1 MKNRKGFTLVELL
14 AVIAILAILMVI
26 AIPGIITLFNNA
38 KTNAFITEAKAV
50 YKAASQKY
58 NADVFATGQTTQDYT
73 TGDLDLN
80 GSDIQYLVNFKNNKM
95 VYFYVQNGENIL
107 TLNNSDIK
115 ISDITENKKSID
127 TEGTKLAL
135 DNSKTVIDNTKD
147 GTLKNY
153 RIYGNAEGIKNINI
167 VSYGKNLFDNNFDNY
182 IEMTSSSTYS
192 LSNNV
197 YTFTNSTDASSQ
209 RAQFFIPSRYFESGK
224 WYTISCQINY
234 SINSSRKI
242 TMGYGT
248 SVLFKELFEI
258 KNQALPTGESIQMFT
273 KSFTPDFSAYP
284 VETYKNLN
292 IYFYLG
298 TNETITVSNI
308 QIEEGTSA
316 TTYDEKGPKTIVIKL
331 TNPLFEND
339 YIDYAKQQ
347 IVRENGSIET
357 LNLSGKGIA
366 TYDAN
371 TNLIITTDN
380 GSPNEV
386 YITK

>member
-127 TEGTKLAL
+127 TEGTKLEL
-135 DNSKTVIDNTKD
+135 VNSKTVIDATKD

-153 RIYGNAEGIKNINI
+153 RIYGNEQGIKNINI
-167 VSYGKNLFDNNFDNY
+167 VSYGKNLFDNY

-224 WYTISCQINY
+224 EYTISCQINY

-248 SVLFKELFEI
+248 SELFRELFEI
-258 KNQALPTGESIQMFT
+258 KSQALPTGESIQTFT
-273 KSFTPDFSAYP
+273 KSFTPNFSTYP

-298 TNETITVSNI
+298 ANETITVSNI

-316 TTYDEKGPKTIVIKL
+316 TTYDEKGPKTIVIEL
-331 TNPLFEND
+331 TNPLKEND
-339 YIDYAKQQ
+339 YIDYVKQQ

-357 LNLSGKGIA
+357 VNLSGKGIA
-366 TYDAN
+366 TYDN
-371 TNLIITTDN
+371 KTTLIITTDN
-380 GSPNEV
+380 GSPKEV